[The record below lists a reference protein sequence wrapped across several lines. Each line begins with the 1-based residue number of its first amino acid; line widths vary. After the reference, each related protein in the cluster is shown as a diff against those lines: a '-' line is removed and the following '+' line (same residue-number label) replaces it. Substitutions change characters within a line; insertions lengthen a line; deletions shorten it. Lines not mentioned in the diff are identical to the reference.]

1 MAMTLQSSAF
11 RDGETIPR
19 RYTCDGE
26 DRSPELS
33 WSDAPPLT
41 CSFSLIMDDP
51 DAPRGTF
58 THWLVWD
65 LPSSLA
71 TLPEG
76 AAGIGQAG
84 TNDFGRSGY
93 GGPCPPRGHGPHR
106 YFFTLYALDVESLRL
121 RPGASRQSLESAMQG
136 HILAQARLMGR
147 YERNH

>member
-1 MAMTLQSSAF
+1 MAMTLHSSAF
-11 RDGETIPR
+11 REGETIPR
-19 RYTCDGE
+19 RYTCDGD
-26 DRSPELS
+26 DRSPDLR
-33 WSDAPPLT
+33 WSDAPPT
-41 CSFSLIMDDP
+41 TRSFALIMDDP

-65 LPSSLA
+65 LPASLA
-71 TLPEG
+71 MLPEG
-76 AAGIGQAG
+76 AAGVGQEG

-121 RPGASRQSLESAMQG
+121 RAGASRQSLESAMQG